1 LQDIPSSAGGDSSGA
16 AVTNVPGTSNQPAAA
31 APSGGANSMGVEV
44 LTPGVNGQAPAQN
57 NQNGGLKPV
66 GPTNTATPPPAE
78 KPEAAPDAIN
88 DVSPS
93 AQPAGQPTQAAATG
107 KKKNPKP
114 AFNDDEES
122 SSTHKKKKG
131 LKKINPF

>member
-1 LQDIPSSAGGDSSGA
+1 
-16 AVTNVPGTSNQPAAA
+16 
-31 APSGGANSMGVEV
+31 MGVEV
-44 LTPGVNGQAPAQN
+44 LTPGVNGQTPAQN
-57 NQNGGLKPV
+57 APNGGLKPV

-93 AQPAGQPTQAAATG
+93 AQPAAQPAQATANG